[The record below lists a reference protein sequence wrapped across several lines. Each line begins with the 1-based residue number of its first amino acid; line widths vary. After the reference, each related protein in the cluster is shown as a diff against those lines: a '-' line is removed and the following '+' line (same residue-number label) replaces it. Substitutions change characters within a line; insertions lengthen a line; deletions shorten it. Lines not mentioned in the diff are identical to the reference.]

1 MGAAMRWRFLP
12 SILVMLVP
20 LAALGQGKSLTG
32 NPASDD
38 PYRALLGKQC
48 PAQHLEWLSPGELDD
63 LIEVNF
69 HDALPAA
76 LQSKL
81 DAADAAEKTAC
92 ANVTMGLS
100 CFNAAYLKAM
110 NQVAVLPRF
119 VRLVCGSGLTC
130 KAPGDC
136 QRQR

>member
-1 MGAAMRWRFLP
+1 MRWRFLAGV
-12 SILVMLVP
+12 LVALVP
-20 LAALGQGKSLTG
+20 LAALGQAG
-32 NPASDD
+32 NPGNDD

-48 PAQHLEWLSPGELDD
+48 PEKHLEWLSPGELDD

-69 HDALPAA
+69 HDALPAS
-76 LQSKL
+76 LQTKL
-81 DAADAAEKTAC
+81 DVADAQEKLAC
-92 ANVTMGLS
+92 ASGTAGLA

-110 NQVAVLPRF
+110 NQVAVLSRF

-130 KAPGDC
+130 QAPGDC